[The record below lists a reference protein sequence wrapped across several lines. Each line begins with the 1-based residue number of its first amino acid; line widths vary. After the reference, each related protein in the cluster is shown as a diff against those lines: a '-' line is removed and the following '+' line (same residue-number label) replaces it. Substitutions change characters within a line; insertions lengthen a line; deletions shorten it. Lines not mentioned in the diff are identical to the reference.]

1 MLALQKTRDDQGL
14 ELRDVPE
21 PPPPGPADVRIRVA
35 ATGICGT
42 DLGIQKWGAGYR
54 AMMAKA
60 LPVTLGHETVGHV
73 IAVGDG
79 VTSVAIG
86 DVVVVNPAVACGD
99 CARCRAGDPVGCL
112 DRRPV
117 GMVMDGAFAPLLNVP
132 ESYVYRLPANI
143 PLELGAL
150 VEPLSVAAYA
160 LDVAGFEPGQ
170 RALVY
175 GPGPIGQG
183 VAVLAREMG
192 AAEVAV
198 VGLSD
203 AARFATLR
211 TLGFDHLFDMSEPDA
226 AERLSAFA
234 GDGFDIA
241 IEAAGVA
248 SVIDQAL
255 ALLRPL
261 GILAMAGMGAA
272 SGPLDIGLLVR
283 KRLQVR
289 GVSRI
294 PPRIWPGVIALMA
307 KRPEAFAPLIT
318 HRLPLS
324 QAIEAFALCRAGE
337 TSKVLLIPGD

>member
-1 MLALQKTRDDQGL
+1 MLALQKTRDEQGL

-21 PPPPGPADVRIRVA
+21 PPPPGPGEMRIRVA

-73 IAVGDG
+73 TAIGDG
-79 VTSVAIG
+79 VSTVAID
-86 DVVVVNPAVACGD
+86 DVVVVNPAVACGE
-99 CARCRAGDPVGCL
+99 CARCRAGDLVGCL

-117 GMVMDGAFAPLLNVP
+117 GMVMDGAFASQLNVP
-132 ESYVYRLPANI
+132 ESYVYRLPSGV
-143 PLELGAL
+143 PTELGAL

-160 LDVAGFEPGQ
+160 LDVAGFEAGQ
-170 RALVY
+170 RVLVY

-192 AAEVAV
+192 AADVAV

-203 AARFATLR
+203 ATRFATLR
-211 TLGFDHLFDMSEPDA
+211 TLGFEHLFDMSEPDA
-226 AERLSAFA
+226 AGRLAAFA
-234 GDGFDIA
+234 GEGFDIA
-241 IEAAGVA
+241 VEAAGVA
-248 SVIDQAL
+248 SVVDQAL

-261 GILAMAGMGAA
+261 GVLAMAGMGEAT
-272 SGPLDIGLLVR
+272 GPLDIGLLVR
-283 KRLQVR
+283 KRLQIC

-294 PPRIWPGVIALMA
+294 PPRIWPGVIELLA

-324 QAIEAFALCRAGE
+324 QAIEAFDLCRAGE
-337 TSKVLLIPGD
+337 TSKILLIP